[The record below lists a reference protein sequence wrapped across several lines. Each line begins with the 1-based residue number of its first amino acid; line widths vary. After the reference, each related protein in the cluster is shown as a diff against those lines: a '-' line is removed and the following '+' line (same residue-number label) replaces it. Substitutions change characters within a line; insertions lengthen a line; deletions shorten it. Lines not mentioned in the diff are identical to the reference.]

1 MNKKS
6 LSSLLSTSVLL
17 SDGSMGALLSSMGY
31 PTPCP
36 DELAVTQPGVILDI
50 HRAYLDA
57 GADILIADTFGSTE
71 PVLSHKGRAG
81 QGERFTRAAVLLAKE
96 AAGDKALVA
105 LDMGP
110 TGEFMHPVGK
120 WSFEDVFSW
129 FYAQAAIGKEAGVD
143 FAFIETQT
151 DLAEARAACL
161 AARKAGLE
169 AIVSFSVNEKGRTLT
184 GASLEAC
191 AVSVQAAGAAAFG
204 FNCSVGPDELT
215 ACVERARKIT
225 SLPIAVQ
232 PNAGLPVTH
241 PDGSVT
247 YPFGP
252 ERMLSG
258 MQRIADAGAGLI
270 GGCCGTTPE
279 HIRLMKPLTQ
289 KTPPAAIEQKQYLSS
304 ARESFDALSA
314 LECPEN
320 ISDPEDA
327 YDADEDTTI
336 LTVSDEEF
344 TCEQILELASYTKL
358 PLCIEGHDEEKTE
371 ALLRVYP
378 GRAAVKGCPKAA
390 AAYGAL
396 LAE

>member
-1 MNKKS
+1 MNKNT
-6 LSSLLSTSVLL
+6 LSSLLSKQILL
-17 SDGSMGALLSSMGY
+17 SDGSMGALLSSIGY

-36 DELAVTQPGVILDI
+36 DELAVTHPDVIQ
-50 HRAYLDA
+50 AYLDA

-71 PVLSHKGRAG
+71 PVLAHKGKAG
-81 QGERFTRAAVLLAKE
+81 QGASFTRAAVTLAKE
-96 AAGDKALVA
+96 VSQGRALTA

-129 FYAQAAIGKEAGVD
+129 FYDQAVVGKAAGAD

-169 AIVSFSVNEKGRTLT
+169 VIVSFSVNEKGRTLT
-184 GASLEAC
+184 GASLETC
-191 AVSVQAAGAAAFG
+191 AVAMEAAGASAFG
-204 FNCSVGPDELT
+204 FNCSVGPEELV
-215 ACVERARKIT
+215 ACVERAVKIT
-225 SLPIAVQ
+225 RLPVAVQ
-232 PNAGLPVTH
+232 PNAGLPITH
-241 PDGSVT
+241 PDGSVS

-252 ERMLSG
+252 EEMLKG
-258 MQRIADAGAGLI
+258 MKHILDAGAGLI

-279 HIRLMKPLTQ
+279 HIRLMKPLTGTT
-289 KTPPAAIEQKQYLSS
+289 TPAPSETKQYLAS
-304 ARESFDALSA
+304 ARECFEADTALA
-314 LECPEN
+314 CPEAV
-320 ISDPEDA
+320 SDPEDA

-344 TCEQILELASYTKL
+344 TPEQLLELSSYTKL
-358 PLCIEGHDEEKTE
+358 PLCIEGHDEQKTE
-371 ALLRVYP
+371 ALLHVYP

-396 LAE
+396 YVE